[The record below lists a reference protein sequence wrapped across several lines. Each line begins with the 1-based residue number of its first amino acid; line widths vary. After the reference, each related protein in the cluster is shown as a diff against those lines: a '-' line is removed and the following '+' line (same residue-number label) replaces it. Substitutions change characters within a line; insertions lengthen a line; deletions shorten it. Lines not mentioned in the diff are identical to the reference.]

1 MPDFSFLPDATTRFF
16 DALASLYADM
26 DQAYDEI
33 AAVYRFHC
41 DGCAENCCLTRFYHH
56 TLVEFLYLHK
66 GFAGLSENQQKDIL
80 NHAKAVNEAVLQAE
94 KAGEA
99 SRVMCPLNAGGRC
112 ILYSYR
118 PMICR
123 LHGIPHELQHPA
135 RGSIRGPGCHEFE
148 VHCKGRDHKVF
159 DRTPFYRRMGKLEQD
174 VREYTGYSLK
184 IKKTVAQ
191 MLVTDVET
199 IL

>member
-1 MPDFSFLPDATTRFF
+1 LPEFSLFDRFAPFF
-16 DALASLYADM
+16 DALASLYVDM
-26 DQAYDEI
+26 DHAYDEI
-33 AAVYRFHC
+33 AVAYGFHC

-56 TLVEFLYLHK
+56 TLVEFLYLRQ

-80 NHAKAVNEAVLQAE
+80 NRANAVNEAVLQAE
-94 KAGEA
+94 NAGET
-99 SRVMCPLNAGGRC
+99 SRVMCPLNASGC
-112 ILYSYR
+112 CVLYSYR

-123 LHGIPHELQHPA
+123 LHGIPHEFRHPA
-135 RGSIRGPGCHEFE
+135 RGSIRGPGCHEFDAR
-148 VHCKGRDHKVF
+148 CKGRNYGVF

-191 MLVTDVET
+191 ILVADVEKM
-199 IL
+199 L